1 MLLQLIEIND
11 TPDAWF
17 YVKLDGAIVPC
28 RSGNYE
34 DALTLYN
41 NVAIDPSYI
50 TTREQVLESTT
61 V

>member
-1 MLLQLIEIND
+1 MLLQLVEIMD
-11 TPDAWF
+11 TPDNW
-17 YVKLDGAIVPC
+17 YCVKLDGNIVPC

-41 NVAIDPSYI
+41 NVAIDPTYI
-50 TTREQVLESTT
+50 TTRETVVQSTT